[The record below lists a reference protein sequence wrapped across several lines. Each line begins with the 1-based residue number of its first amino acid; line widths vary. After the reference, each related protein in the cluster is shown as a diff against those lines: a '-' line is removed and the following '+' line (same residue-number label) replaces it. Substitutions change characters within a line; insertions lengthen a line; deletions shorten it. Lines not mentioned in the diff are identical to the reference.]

1 MPFPPSFPPDA
12 DVRTVMSRRPDLYRH
27 WHQFGEGVMR
37 GPSPFTPGERELIAG
52 FVSGVNACAYC
63 HGSHTAVAVAF
74 GFPDDLMPK
83 LLDDINTAPIEA
95 KMKPVLAYVKKL
107 TLTPAKMTSSDADAV
122 FAAGWD
128 EDALH
133 DAVAVCGYFNF
144 MNRLVLGHG
153 IAFDPNPERL
163 RARAE
168 RKKLLGY
175 ADRGELPPEH
185 PLMQKVMGKKH

>member
-1 MPFPPSFPPDA
+1 MPFPPSFPTDA
-12 DVRTVMSRRPDLYRH
+12 DVRTVMSQRPDVYHH
-27 WHQFGEGVMR
+27 WHQFGEGIMR

-63 HGSHTAVAVAF
+63 HGSHTAVAIAF
-74 GFPDDLMPK
+74 GFPENLMPK
-83 LLDDINTAPIEA
+83 LLDDLDTAPIAERL
-95 KMKPVLAYVKKL
+95 KPVLAFVKKL
-107 TLTPAKMTSSDADAV
+107 TLTPNKMTSSDADAI
-122 FAAGWD
+122 FTAGWS

-133 DAVAVCGYFNF
+133 DAVAVCCYFNF

-153 IAFDPNPERL
+153 IEFDSNPERL

-175 ADRGELPPEH
+175 ADRRELPPEDS
-185 PLMQKVMGKKH
+185 LMQKPMGKKH